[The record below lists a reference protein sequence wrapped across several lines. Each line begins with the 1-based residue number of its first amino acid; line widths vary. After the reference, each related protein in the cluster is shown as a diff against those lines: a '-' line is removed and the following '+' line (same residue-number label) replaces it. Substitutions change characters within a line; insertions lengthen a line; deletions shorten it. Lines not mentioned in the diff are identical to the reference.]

1 MEENDMNRAMQTIVA
16 VCFLVLAGCGSSPA
30 VHYYTL
36 ETINSRVTQDAAG
49 SPIMAVGAFRLPEYL
64 NRSQMVSRGAGAE
77 MIVDDVNRWAEP
89 LDASLHRV
97 LASNLDVLLES
108 MVVIAYPG
116 VAAVDVEYRL
126 IGRIDRFT
134 PDANGL
140 VVLDVQ
146 WAVTDSAGTIRLPP
160 RRASFES
167 QAARPGDAGARA
179 QAMSDVLAQFSRD
192 IAGEVDRVGLD

>member
-1 MEENDMNRAMQTIVA
+1 MEKNDMNRAMRTIVA
-16 VCFLVLAGCGSSPA
+16 VCFLILAGCGSSPT
-30 VHYYTL
+30 VHYFTL
-36 ETINSRVTQDAAG
+36 ETIDSRITQDDEG

-64 NRSQMVSRGAGAE
+64 NRSQMVSRGTGAE
-77 MIVDDVNRWAEP
+77 MIVDDINRWAEP

-116 VAAVDVEYRL
+116 VAAVDAEYRL

-134 PDANGL
+134 PDTDGL

-167 QAARPGDAGARA
+167 QAARQGDAGSRA
-179 QAMSDVLAQFSRD
+179 QAMSDVLAQFSRE
-192 IAGEVDRVGLD
+192 IAREVDRVGLD